1 MSGIVTYIYSNYAV
15 AAPVLQLSMR
25 FSQAWVAVILLSLR
39 RDSKKR
45 T

>member
-1 MSGIVTYIYSNYAV
+1 MSGVVIYIYYNYAV

-39 RDSKKR
+39 PHSKKR